1 MSASVSVCI
10 NCTLTLRPHHHP
22 LLLTYVSYSGKLS
35 QEKTFTN
42 GWKKKQQ
49 QIFTEKTFADSSLV
63 LTKDTMALNFAEETF
78 ANSHKTSKFMK
89 VLPLE
94 SFPLH
99 GSTGGEVWEE
109 GHSTHELVG
118 KVTQPSCSHKRLTL
132 WSLPS
137 HLRARQAGWWR

>member
-10 NCTLTLRPHHHP
+10 NCTLTLRSHHHP
-22 LLLTYVSYSGKLS
+22 LLLTYHIVGNFRRRKLS
-35 QEKTFTN
+35 RMGE
-42 GWKKKQQ
+42 KKQQ

-89 VLPLE
+89 ILPLK

-118 KVTQPSCSHKRLTL
+118 KVTQPSCPHKRLTL